1 MHEHELKELIKIIS
15 SMNALLKGGAMEKI
29 MKVKKITESD
39 DTTVVNNLLEE
50 GWILIGINSKEN
62 KIKYSLGF
70 IPKEQIRSQM

>member
-1 MHEHELKELIKIIS
+1 
-15 SMNALLKGGAMEKI
+15 MEKI